1 MVRKNRKA
9 GLWSCLIVA
18 ALSALVVSGSSS
30 VISTPLVSFQPSITV
45 NNSPS
50 QGMRFH
56 IYIAIQNVSDCGSV
70 QMTLIFNATQTAIV
84 GASFLSDA
92 NLPVPMY
99 FESGNG
105 FMSTNVTFGSPI
117 NTVSPIIIIDLTFK
131 LYNRYCESSLHID
144 SLVVADSSGQVLQ
157 SSSEDGSIQMRLIGD
172 LNADST
178 VNLLDAIIMGK
189 AFGST
194 EGTPNWNPY
203 ADINGD
209 HVVNIIDALILG
221 IHIGS

>member
-1 MVRKNRKA
+1 
-9 GLWSCLIVA
+9 
-18 ALSALVVSGSSS
+18 
-30 VISTPLVSFQPSITV
+30 
-45 NNSPS
+45 
-50 QGMRFH
+50 
-56 IYIAIQNVSDCGSV
+56 
-70 QMTLIFNATQTAIV
+70 MTLIFNATQTAIV